1 MLKLAMACE
10 VCKNSG
16 VVFRDH
22 CHVSGQFRG
31 MLCNSCNI
39 ILSKHGDDPVSMGD
53 RVQVLRLE
61 SELILSRGDDGSL
74 YFRLQKSIAEQKL
87 VRAEILIGLIEYIRK

>member
-31 MLCNSCNI
+31 ML
-39 ILSKHGDDPVSMGD
+39 GD